1 MSDEERTK
9 LFTTTQVAEMLNTT
23 PAYIRVILQRSP
35 EFQPAMKLSD
45 SWLWTMEEIDRLM
58 KRRGKRQKN
67 KH

>member
-1 MSDEERTK
+1 MGDQERTE

-23 PAYIRVILQRSP
+23 PAYIRVLLQRSP

-45 SWLWTMEEIDRLM
+45 SWLWTRAEIDRLA
-58 KRRGKRQKN
+58 KRRGQRQKR